1 MITQEEALDLI
12 NNHVTFSPTFKL
24 WAGIGFGDF
33 MRGDSIT
40 LGVEYDAFETD
51 YLPARVKP
59 VKIELDATFEINSE
73 WSKEEFL
80 RAVLNTALII
90 QQHEAREMFKVDG
103 RGVFNPHRDDGIA
116 AWDSTAKVH
125 QTQDTS
131 SVPRE
136 QVEYT
141 H

>member
-1 MITQEEALDLI
+1 MITPEEALDLI
-12 NNHVTFSPTFKL
+12 NNQVTFSPTFKL
-24 WAGIGFGDF
+24 RAGIGFGDF

-90 QQHEAREMFKVDG
+90 QEHEAREMFKVN
-103 RGVFNPHRDDGIA
+103 GVGIFNPHRDDGIE
-116 AWDSTAKVH
+116 AWDDTSKVR

-131 SVPRE
+131 SALRQE
-136 QVEYT
+136 ADF
-141 H
+141 